1 MAKKERLDVLLVSQ
15 GLCETREKAQKY
27 IMAGM
32 VLVNDQK
39 VDKAG
44 TKVPLDS
51 QLRLVGEPLPYASR
65 GGFKLAEAFKRFPIS
80 MEGAV
85 IVDLGASTGGFVD
98 CALQN
103 GAKRVYAVDVGY
115 GQLAWKLRTDERVI
129 NMEKTNARF
138 LTPEDFPELMDWMT
152 TDVAFISLTKILPA
166 AYSILKENG
175 SGVALIKP
183 QFEAGRE
190 KVGKNGVVR
199 DPAVHEEVIERILAF
214 NSELGF
220 KTLGVVHSPIQG
232 PQGNIEYLY
241 WFTKDQEAQAV
252 EIDVHALVESTFAD
266 FGKKAEQE

>member
-1 MAKKERLDVLLVSQ
+1 MAKKERLDVLVVAQ

-44 TKVPLDS
+44 TKVPIDS
-51 QLRLVGEPLPYASR
+51 HLRLVGEPLPYASR
-65 GGFKLAEAFKRFPIS
+65 GGFKLAEAFERFPIS
-80 MEGAV
+80 MKDAV
-85 IVDLGASTGGFVD
+85 VVDLGASTGGFVD
-98 CALQN
+98 CALQH

-166 AYSILKENG
+166 AYNILKEDG

-183 QFEAGRE
+183 QFEAGRD

-199 DPAVHEEVIERILAF
+199 DPAVHEEVIQRILTF
-214 NSELGF
+214 NEELGF
-220 KTLGVVHSPIQG
+220 KTLGIVHSPIQG

-241 WFTKDQEAQAV
+241 WFTKDPQATSV
-252 EIDVHALVESTFAD
+252 SVDIHELVTRTFAD
-266 FGKKAEQE
+266 FSKKESH

>member
-1 MAKKERLDVLLVSQ
+1 MAKKERLDVLVVER

-44 TKVPLDS
+44 TKISVDS

-65 GGFKLAEAFKRFPIS
+65 GGFKLEEAFKKFPIS
-80 MEGAV
+80 MQDAV
-85 IVDLGASTGGFVD
+85 VVDLGASTGGFVD

-129 NMEKTNARF
+129 NMEKTNARY
-138 LTPEDFPELMDWMT
+138 LTPDDFPELMDWMT

-166 AYSILKENG
+166 AYGILKDNG

-183 QFEAGRE
+183 QFEAGRD
-190 KVGKNGVVR
+190 KIGKNGVVR
-199 DPAVHEEVIERILAF
+199 DPAVHEEVIEKILSF
-214 NSELGF
+214 NEELGF
-220 KTLGVVHSPIQG
+220 KTLGIVHSPIQG

-241 WFTKDQEAQAV
+241 WFTKDASAESIV
-252 EIDVHALVESTFAD
+252 VDIKALVSNTFAD
-266 FGKKAEQE
+266 FGK

>member
-1 MAKKERLDVLLVSQ
+1 MAKKERLDVLVVQQ
-15 GLCETREKAQKY
+15 GLADTREKAQKY

-39 VDKAG
+39 MDKAG
-44 TKVPLDS
+44 TKVPTDAV
-51 QLRLVGEPLPYASR
+51 LRLVGEPLPYASR

-80 MEGAV
+80 MQDCV
-85 IVDLGASTGGFVD
+85 VVDLGASTGGFVD
-98 CALQN
+98 F
-103 GAKRVYAVDVGY
+103 GY
-115 GQLAWKLRTDERVI
+115 GQLAWKLRTDPRVI

-183 QFEAGRE
+183 QFEAGRD

-199 DPAVHEEVIERILAF
+199 DPAVHEEVIRRILDF
-214 NSELGF
+214 NAELGF

-241 WFTKDQEAQAV
+241 WFTKDPDAEPV
-252 EIDVHALVESTFAD
+252 TVDVHALVEITFAD
-266 FGKKAEQE
+266 FGKRTDS

>member
-1 MAKKERLDVLLVSQ
+1 MAKKERLDVLVVEQ
-15 GLCETREKAQKY
+15 GLCDTREKAQKY

-39 VDKAG
+39 IDKSG
-44 TKVPLDS
+44 TKVATDS
-51 QLRLVGEPLPYASR
+51 VLRLVGEPLPYASR
-65 GGFKLAEAFKRFPIS
+65 GGFKLEEAFKRFPIS
-80 MEGAV
+80 MEDAV
-85 IVDLGASTGGFVD
+85 VVDLGASTGGFVD

-166 AYSILKENG
+166 AYGILKEDG

-190 KVGKNGVVR
+190 NVGKNGVVR
-199 DPAVHEEVIERILAF
+199 DPAVHEEVIERILNF
-214 NSELGF
+214 NEELGF
-220 KTLGVVHSPIQG
+220 KTLGITHSPIQG

-241 WFTKDQEAQAV
+241 WFTKDASKASIQVDIHE
-252 EIDVHALVESTFAD
+252 LVTNTFAD
-266 FGKKAEQE
+266 FGIKA

>member
-1 MAKKERLDVLLVSQ
+1 MAKKERLDVLVVER

-44 TKVPLDS
+44 TKISVDS

-65 GGFKLAEAFKRFPIS
+65 GGFKLEEAFKKFPIS
-80 MEGAV
+80 MQDAV
-85 IVDLGASTGGFVD
+85 VVDLGASTGGFVD

-129 NMEKTNARF
+129 NMEKTNARY

-166 AYSILKENG
+166 AYGILKENG

-183 QFEAGRE
+183 QFEAGRD
-190 KVGKNGVVR
+190 KIGKNGVVR
-199 DPAVHEEVIERILAF
+199 DPAVHEEVIEKILSF
-214 NSELGF
+214 NEELGF
-220 KTLGVVHSPIQG
+220 KTLGIVHSPIQG

-241 WFTKDQEAQAV
+241 WFNKDASAKS
-252 EIDVHALVESTFAD
+252 IDVDIKELVRNTFAD
-266 FGKKAEQE
+266 FGK

>member
-1 MAKKERLDVLLVSQ
+1 MAKKERLDVLVVAQ

-44 TKVPLDS
+44 TKVPIDS
-51 QLRLVGEPLPYASR
+51 HLRLVGEPLPYASR
-65 GGFKLAEAFKRFPIS
+65 GGFKLAEAFERFPIS
-80 MEGAV
+80 MKDAV
-85 IVDLGASTGGFVD
+85 VVDLGASTGGFVD
-98 CALQN
+98 CALQH

-166 AYSILKENG
+166 AYNILKEDG

-183 QFEAGRE
+183 QFEAGRD

-199 DPAVHEEVIERILAF
+199 DPAVHEEVIQRILTF
-214 NSELGF
+214 NEELGF
-220 KTLGVVHSPIQG
+220 KTLGIVHSPIQG

-241 WFTKDQEAQAV
+241 WFTKDPQAISV
-252 EIDVHALVESTFAD
+252 SVDIHELVTRTFAD
-266 FGKKAEQE
+266 FSKKESH

>member
-1 MAKKERLDVLLVSQ
+1 MAKKERLDVLVVER

-39 VDKAG
+39 IDKAG
-44 TKVPLDS
+44 TKISVDS

-65 GGFKLAEAFKRFPIS
+65 GGFKLEEAFKKFPIS
-80 MEGAV
+80 MKGAV
-85 IVDLGASTGGFVD
+85 VVDIGASTGGFVD

-115 GQLAWKLRTDERVI
+115 GQLAWKLRTDERVV
-129 NMEKTNARF
+129 NMEKTNARY
-138 LTPEDFPELMDWMT
+138 LTSEDFPELMDWMT

-175 SGVALIKP
+175 SGIALIKP

-190 KVGKNGVVR
+190 KIGKNGVVR
-199 DPAVHEEVIERILAF
+199 DPSVHVEVIENILAF
-214 NSELGF
+214 NENLGF
-220 KTLGVVHSPIQG
+220 KTLGIVHSPIQG

-241 WFTKDQEAQAV
+241 WFTKNAAAQS
-252 EIDVHALVESTFAD
+252 IDIDINELVHNTFAD
-266 FGKKAEQE
+266 FGK

>member
-1 MAKKERLDVLLVSQ
+1 MAKKERLDVLVVAQ

-44 TKVPLDS
+44 TKVPIDS
-51 QLRLVGEPLPYASR
+51 HLRLVGEPLPYASR
-65 GGFKLAEAFKRFPIS
+65 GGFKLAEAFERFPIS
-80 MEGAV
+80 MKDAV
-85 IVDLGASTGGFVD
+85 VVDLGASTGGFVD
-98 CALQN
+98 CALQH

-152 TDVAFISLTKILPA
+152 TDVAFISLTKILSA
-166 AYSILKENG
+166 AYSILKEDG

-183 QFEAGRE
+183 QFEAGRD

-199 DPAVHEEVIERILAF
+199 DPAVHEEVIQRILTF
-214 NSELGF
+214 NEELGF
-220 KTLGVVHSPIQG
+220 KTLGIVHSPIQG

-241 WFTKDQEAQAV
+241 WFTKDPQATSV
-252 EIDVHALVESTFAD
+252 SVDIHELVTRTFAD
-266 FGKKAEQE
+266 FSKKESH

>member
-1 MAKKERLDVLLVSQ
+1 MAKKERLDVLVVAQ

-44 TKVPLDS
+44 TKVPIDS
-51 QLRLVGEPLPYASR
+51 HLRLVGEPPPYASR
-65 GGFKLAEAFKRFPIS
+65 GGFKLAEAFERFPIS
-80 MEGAV
+80 MKDAV
-85 IVDLGASTGGFVD
+85 VVDLGASTGGFVD
-98 CALQN
+98 CALQH

-166 AYSILKENG
+166 AYSILKEDG

-183 QFEAGRE
+183 QFEAGRD

-199 DPAVHEEVIERILAF
+199 DPAVHEEVIQRILTF
-214 NSELGF
+214 NEELGF
-220 KTLGVVHSPIQG
+220 KTLGIVHSPIQG

-241 WFTKDQEAQAV
+241 WFTKDPQATSV
-252 EIDVHALVESTFAD
+252 SVDIHELVTRTFAD
-266 FGKKAEQE
+266 FSKKESH

>member
-1 MAKKERLDVLLVSQ
+1 MAKKERLDVLVVAQ

-44 TKVPLDS
+44 TKVPIDS
-51 QLRLVGEPLPYASR
+51 HLRLVGEPLPYASR
-65 GGFKLAEAFKRFPIS
+65 GGFKLAEAFERFPIS
-80 MEGAV
+80 MKDAV
-85 IVDLGASTGGFVD
+85 VVDLGASTGGFVD
-98 CALQN
+98 CALQH

-166 AYSILKENG
+166 AYSILKEDG

-183 QFEAGRE
+183 QFEAGHD

-199 DPAVHEEVIERILAF
+199 DPAVHEEVIQRILTF
-214 NSELGF
+214 NEELGF
-220 KTLGVVHSPIQG
+220 KTLGIVHSPIQG

-241 WFTKDQEAQAV
+241 WFTKDLQATSV
-252 EIDVHALVESTFAD
+252 SVDIHELVTRTFAD
-266 FGKKAEQE
+266 FSKKESH